1 MLFAEDSGMKQGIL
15 AAALLAISAGFASAD
30 YVIIVANVAGGREL
44 TAVANQGMAGMRG
57 GPAGMMG
64 GMQGGPPGGFRG
76 GPPGGM
82 QGGPPGGFRG
92 GPPGGMQGGPPGGFR
107 GGPPGGMQGGPPG
120 GFRGG
125 PPGAMMMG
133 MRGGTMGGMMGMM
146 GAGPTD
152 VDDIT
157 DYVIAVVEVK
167 AKGNLVKALLQRG
180 LPVPVGLPSR
190 LGKTCQLYHAPSF
203 GELFVI
209 TEGKDKAMP
218 TVADQFNQKYAAL
231 TKEKASGSDLLS
243 LAEWALEHGMV
254 NKFAEVMDKVVEADK
269 GLSAAVA
276 YAKVKKELDRKPAD
290 NPLAASLRNGGLLNG
305 YRVTETPHYLMLHNS
320 AGDSALE
327 VQTHAEHLENAFRGF
342 YYWFALRGIA
352 LTVPPNR
359 QLVVL
364 TNNEDNF
371 EQFHKVLTS
380 GPVVVDG
387 FFARRESMAVMH
399 SQRSD
404 DPYKALSTYWENW
417 KGKGYQRFQLLENK
431 NTGVPKNGVPQ
442 TIRAQAMQDV
452 TAQVN
457 IAEAQMLALMLKALE
472 QEAEL
477 ATVSHEASRQ
487 LLFASG
493 LLPRNVAV
501 PEWILFGMGSFFETP
516 LQSPW
521 PTIGALSPY
530 YLPRWRE
537 LKAKDSTQGGLEKTN
552 VDTLKKVVT
561 DGYFRSLP
569 ADGKADSAEHRV
581 HEAARRKAR
590 TVTWSLTYFLA
601 QRHLEGLRQYFAEL
615 SKMPRDIEL
624 DDTVLLG
631 CFARALGCVD
641 GNNKVDETKLKAL
654 ANEWYGYWAS
664 QHFESEQIMKEI
676 RDKIAKKMKEDEEN
690 AKKASEGTNG
700 QQGPGNFPPGMTPQ
714 QGGPQQG
721 RPPQGGPPQGPPAPP
736 GANPPQRGPQQ
747 GGRGPQQGGRG
758 VPPGQNPQPG
768 NPGATPPA
776 APTPPRR

>member
-1 MLFAEDSGMKQGIL
+1 MKQGIL
-15 AAALLAISAGFASAD
+15 AAALLAMSAGFASAD

-44 TAVANQGMAGMRG
+44 TTVASGGMAGMAGMRGGMAGMAGMRG
-57 GPAGMMG
+57 GPPQGMMG
-64 GMQGGPPGGFRG
+64 MQGMQGMRPGAPGGQAQGMPPGAMQGGAPGGFRGGPPGGSQGGAPGGFRG

-82 QGGPPGGFRG
+82 
-92 GPPGGMQGGPPGGFR
+92 
-107 GGPPGGMQGGPPG
+107 
-120 GFRGG
+120 
-125 PPGAMMMG
+125 MMG
-133 MRGGTMGGMMGMM
+133 MRGGMGMMGGMMGMM
-146 GAGPTD
+146 GVGTTD
-152 VDDIT
+152 VDDLAE
-157 DYVIAVVEVK
+157 YVIAVVEVK
-167 AKGNLVKALLQRG
+167 AKGNLVKALLQKG
-180 LPVPVGLPSR
+180 LPVSVGLPSR

-269 GLSAAVA
+269 GLSPAVA
-276 YAKVKKELDRKPAD
+276 YAQVKAELDRKATDDPA
-290 NPLAASLRNGGLLNG
+290 AASWRSRLLPG
-305 YRVTETPHYLMLHNS
+305 YKVTETPHYLLVHNA

-327 VQTHAEHLENAFRGF
+327 IQTHSEHLENAIRGF

-352 LTVPPNR
+352 LPVPHNR
-359 QLVVL
+359 QVVVL
-364 TNNEDNF
+364 TSKEDDF
-371 EQFHKVLTS
+371 EQLHKIFTS

-387 FFARRESMAVMH
+387 FFARRESLPVMH

-404 DPYKALSTYWENW
+404 DPYKALTTFWENW
-417 KGKGYQRFQLLENK
+417 KGKGYQRLQLLQNK

-442 TIRAQAMQDV
+442 NIRAAATQDP
-452 TAQVN
+452 TALVN
-457 IAEAQMLALMLKALE
+457 IAEAQMLALMLVALE

-537 LKAKDSTQGGLEKTN
+537 LKAKDSNQGGLEKTN

-561 DGYFRSLP
+561 DGYFRTLP
-569 ADGKADSAEHRV
+569 PDGKPDSAEHRLY
-581 HEAARRKAR
+581 ESALRKAR

-601 QRHLEGLRQYFAEL
+601 QRHLEGLRHYFTEL

-631 CFARALGCVD
+631 CFARAFGCVD
-641 GNNKVDETKLKAL
+641 GNNKVDQGKLKAL

-664 QHFESEQIMKEI
+664 AHFESEQIMKEI
-676 RDKIAKKMKEDEEN
+676 REKIAKKVKQDEEN

-700 QQGPGNFPPGMTPQ
+700 QQGPGNFPPGMNPQ
-714 QGGPQQG
+714 
-721 RPPQGGPPQGPPAPP
+721 QGGPPQGPQAPP
-736 GANPPQRGPQQ
+736 GRAPQQRPPQ
-747 GGRGPQQGGRG
+747 GGR
-758 VPPGQNPQPG
+758 VPPGQNPQQG
-768 NPGATPPA
+768 NPGVTPPP
-776 APTPPRR
+776 APTAPRR